1 MPALYPSMV
10 GPEAFKVGD
19 CVRKFIT
26 DWNVTPYQGVVTHII
41 PATSKV
47 WVQWPF
53 ANTSESP
60 ETLIKVNPLVSG
72 MPTTLVDRGYGSYE
86 KSLSEQAHGSIPK
99 RVTPS
104 RDLKRILVPKMA
116 TETNKMAIRIAHS
129 FATKVID
136 KLVDSIS
143 TCQEDGLTDV
153 QAYNKVFKDYGDFC
167 SDYIIKSSIQRVYV
181 SVEGKD

>member
-19 CVRKFIT
+19 CVRKFVT
-26 DWNVTPYQGVVTHII
+26 EWNVSPYTGVVTQLA
-41 PATSKV
+41 PVANKV

-53 ANTSESP
+53 ANQSEDP
-60 ETLIKVNPLVSG
+60 EYLVKVNPLVSG
-72 MPTTLVDRGYGSYE
+72 MPTSVVDRGYSSYE
-86 KSLSEQAHGSIPK
+86 KNLSDEANGSMPK

-116 TETNKMAIRIAHS
+116 SETNKMAIRIAHT
-129 FATKVID
+129 FATKVVD

-143 TCQEDGLTDV
+143 VCQEDGLTDV
-153 QAYNKVFKDYGDFC
+153 QAYNKVFKDYGDIC
-167 SDYIIKSSIQRVYV
+167 SDYIIKSSIQRVYAG
-181 SVEGKD
+181 EEK

>member
-19 CVRKFIT
+19 CVKKFFT
-26 DWNVTPYQGVVTHII
+26 DWNVTPYHGVVTHIV

-60 ETLIKVNPLVSG
+60 ETLVKVNPLISG
-72 MPTTLVDRGYGSYE
+72 MPTSIVDRGYDSYE
-86 KSLSEQAHGSIPK
+86 KSQSERANGSIPK

-104 RDLKRILVPKMA
+104 RDLKRVLVPKMA
-116 TETNKMAIRIAHS
+116 TESNKMAIRIAHT
-129 FATKVID
+129 FATHVVY

-143 TCQEDGLTDV
+143 ECQEAGLSDV
-153 QAYNKVFKDYGDFC
+153 QAYNNIFKDYGDIC
-167 SDYIIKSSIQRVYV
+167 SDYIIKSSIQKVYAG
-181 SVEGKD
+181 EEK

>member
-19 CVRKFIT
+19 CVKKFIT
-26 DWNVTPYQGVVTHII
+26 DWNVTPYHGVVTHIV

-60 ETLIKVNPLVSG
+60 ETLVKVNPLVSG
-72 MPTTLVDRGYGSYE
+72 MPTALIDRGYDSYE
-86 KSLSEQAHGSIPK
+86 KSLSEQAHGSLPK

-116 TETNKMAIRIAHS
+116 AEIDKMAIRIAHT
-129 FATKVID
+129 FATNVVG
-136 KLVDSIS
+136 KLVESIDDCKKAGMS
-143 TCQEDGLTDV
+143 DV

-167 SDYIIKSSIQRVYV
+167 SDYIIKSSIQRVYAG
-181 SVEGKD
+181 EEN

>member
-26 DWNVTPYQGVVTHII
+26 DWNVTPYTGVVTHII

-53 ANTSESP
+53 ANTPESP
-60 ETLIKVNPLVSG
+60 ETLVKVNPLVYG

-86 KSLSEQAHGSIPK
+86 KSLSEKNNGSIPK
-99 RVTPS
+99 RITPS
-104 RDLKRILVPKMA
+104 RDLKRVLVPKMA
-116 TETNKMAIRIAHS
+116 SEMNKMAIRIAHT

-136 KLVDSIS
+136 KLVDKIS
-143 TCQEDGLTDV
+143 MCQEEGLTDV
-153 QAYNKVFKDYGDFC
+153 QAYNKVFRDFGDIC
-167 SDYIIKSSIQRVYV
+167 SDYIIKSSVERVYTR
-181 SVEGKD
+181 EEK